1 MKIKMPRKFDLK
13 SSLKLCIQLDKI
25 KEDKEYLFD
34 YSGIKSVE
42 PFALLLIS
50 SKVREFYEKHKKSR
64 ILVKGCSDM
73 PYAYTMGYFKS
84 INEKF
89 SNEPESNTDDIFY
102 PITEIT
108 KKSIIKGSNEKYSG
122 DVMEYVRE
130 DVIDPIID
138 ILKCPSTKICDTLK
152 KLLSISID
160 NILKHSYSE
169 KFFVAAQMWKERDLI
184 EFAIID
190 EGIGI
195 RKSLGEN
202 SKISLYNKK
211 DALKLAIWPGVTKD
225 NKKKTFFRRN
235 VKNSDG
241 LGLYITSNVFATLGD
256 YCLCSNDLCLVR
268 KDNLIYFDNTLF
280 NGTAVRMRIKISNL
294 ENIIK
299 VYNEVAMKGKEEGKD
314 ISSLGNISVESV
326 NKYNNGEEFIEEEIE
341 GM

>member
-13 SSLKLCIQLDKI
+13 SSLKLSVQLDKS

-50 SKVREFYEKHKKSR
+50 SKVREFYEKHSDSR

-89 SNEPESNTDDIFY
+89 SNEPESDTDDIFY

-108 KKSIIKGSNEKYSG
+108 KKEALKGSKENYSG
-122 DVMEYVRE
+122 KINDYLENE
-130 DVIDPIID
+130 VIEPIVD
-138 ILKCPSTKICDTLK
+138 ILKCPNTKIYDGLK
-152 KLLSISID
+152 KLLGIVLD
-160 NILKHSYSE
+160 NIVKHSNSE
-169 KFFVAAQMWKERDLI
+169 KFYVAAQMWQERDLI
-184 EFAIID
+184 EFAVLD

-195 RKSLGEN
+195 RNSLKDN

-211 DALKLAIWPGVTKD
+211 DALKLAIYPGITKD
-225 NKKKTFFRRN
+225 NKKKSFFKRN

-241 LGLYITSNVFATLGD
+241 LGLYITSNVFAKLGD

-268 KDNLIYFDNTLF
+268 KDNLIYFENAAF
-280 NGTAVRMRIKISNL
+280 NGTAVRMRIKLSNL
-294 ENIIK
+294 ENLLK
-299 VYNEVAMKGKEEGKD
+299 VCGEVELEGKD
-314 ISSLGNISVESV
+314 AGQNIASLKNITLDSVS
-326 NKYNNGEEFIEEEIE
+326 KFNNEEIIE
-341 GM
+341 GEIEDM